1 MTEEQKKEVTST
13 STAPDYKAE
22 LEKMRVDL
30 ANKTKE
36 LDQAKFTLTKKNI
49 EAKEGKNTKV
59 FGTDEDDTPVVTTE
73 DVVKLAVSEALNK
86 SKAEDYLSKNSTNAD
101 EIELAKFHLENTIKP
116 SGNPEFDAQS
126 ALSIANRGSLIK
138 KNQEMKTA
146 MINKNQM
153 MNTNGGS
160 GQSSVQ
166 TEQAAD
172 FSRNLTNEQL
182 TNLRTVHKMNDK
194 QIAMFIEKRNG
205 TKHTFTP

>member
-22 LEKMRVDL
+22 LEKMKTEL

-36 LDQAKFTLTKKNI
+36 LEQAKFTLTKKNI
-49 EAKEGKNTKV
+49 EAKESKNTKV
-59 FGTDEDDTPVVTTE
+59 FGTEEEEPVVSTE
-73 DVVKLAVSEALNK
+73 DVVKSAVSEALNK
-86 SKAEDYLSKNSTNAD
+86 SKAEDYLTKNSSNAD

-138 KNQEMKTA
+138 KTQEMKTA
-146 MINKNQM
+146 MLNKNQM
-153 MNTNGGS
+153 MNTTGGS

-182 TNLRTVHKMNDK
+182 TALRTVHKMNDK